1 MTYTLPYREWLNL
14 FAAPSQS
21 RLLEQY
27 QAGLEREALRVGP
40 TGHLVSTGH
49 PVGLGSALTHPEITT
64 DFAEAQLELI
74 TPPYQAIDTLL
85 DYQTRLHAFA
95 AQRLP
100 DNEQIWFQSMPPAL
114 QENQI
119 QIAQFGTSHQG
130 RVKEIYRNGL
140 AHRYGKQMQVISG
153 IHFNYSF
160 HMDFWK
166 FIYDQVQTRSS
177 LLNFISENYLGLMR
191 NYLRQCWLL
200 AYLFGAAPL
209 ADPVFEAREMPE
221 VIRDQKALYGPMA
234 TSLRMSRLGYVNSNR
249 CTYSINYNSLTEYLA
264 GLYKAI
270 NSECSSF
277 LRFGR
282 TQDGEYLQLNTHI
295 LQIENEHYA
304 LIRPKQPPLP
314 GERPFSSLRSRGI
327 GYVEVRALDV
337 NPFEVLGVSADQ
349 LNFVRL
355 FLLHCLLDPNP
366 PIGSAEL
373 ELVNENQH
381 WVAIQGR
388 QPGMRLLRPEGS
400 VSLKDWGYTI
410 FEALEP
416 LAQSLDSNRESPLYG
431 PLLARERIKLDH
443 PELTPSAQVLAD
455 FQASGQPFTEWM
467 TTLSQAHM
475 NNLKAFE
482 LSVSDESAF
491 KQAVQNSLQKQAEI
505 EASDSGTFEDYL
517 AAFLRI
523 KEWGL
528 ESLDPAP
535 SA

>member
-1 MTYTLPYREWLNL
+1 MTYTLPYSEWLNL
-14 FAAPSQS
+14 FAEPAQLA
-21 RLLEQY
+21 LLEQY

-40 TGHLVSTGH
+40 TGTLASTGH
-49 PVGLGSALTHPEITT
+49 PLALGSALTHPEITT
-64 DFAEAQLELI
+64 DFAESQLELI
-74 TPPYQAIDTLL
+74 TPPFQAIDSLL
-85 DYQTRLHAFA
+85 EYQTRLHAFA
-95 AQRLP
+95 AQTLP
-100 DNEQIWFQSMPPAL
+100 VNEQIWFQSMPPAL

-119 QIAQFGTSHQG
+119 QIAQFGASHQG
-130 RVKEIYRNGL
+130 RIKEIYRNGL

-160 HMDFWK
+160 HMDFWQ

-177 LLNFISENYLGLMR
+177 LPNFISENYLGLMR

-221 VIRDQKALYGPMA
+221 VIRNDKALYGPMA

-277 LRFGR
+277 LRFDK
-282 TQDGEYLQLNTHI
+282 TQNGEYLQLNTHI

-314 GERPFSSLRSRGI
+314 GERPFTALRGRGI

-337 NPFEVLGVSADQ
+337 NPFDLLGVSADQ

-388 QPGMRLLRPEGS
+388 QQGMRLLRPEGS
-400 VSLKDWGYTI
+400 ISLKDWGYSI

-416 LAQSLDSNRESPLYG
+416 LAQSLDKNRDLPLYG
-431 PLLARERIKLDH
+431 PLLARERAKLDD
-443 PELTPSAQVLAD
+443 PDRTPSAQVLAD

-467 TTLSQAHM
+467 TALSKSHM
-475 NNLKAFE
+475 SQLKTYE
-482 LSVSDESAF
+482 LSVSDESTF
-491 KQAVQNSLQKQAEI
+491 KQMVQNSLKKQAEI
-505 EASDSGTFEDYL
+505 EAADTGNFEDYL

-528 ESLDPAP
+528 ETSDTTP

>member
-14 FAAPSQS
+14 LAEPAQAG
-21 RLLEQY
+21 LLEQY
-27 QAGLEREALRVGP
+27 QAGLEREALRVERSGSLAATP
-40 TGHLVSTGH
+40 H
-49 PVGLGSALTHPEITT
+49 PVALGSALTHTEITT

-74 TPPYQAIDTLL
+74 TPPFAQIDSLL

-95 AQRLP
+95 AQSLP
-100 DNEQIWFQSMPPAL
+100 NNEQIWFQSMPPAL
-114 QENQI
+114 REAQI

-130 RVKEIYRNGL
+130 RIKEIYRNGL

-160 HMDFWK
+160 HMDFWQ
-166 FIYDQVQTRSS
+166 FLYAQVQTRSS
-177 LLNFISENYLGLMR
+177 LTNFISENYLGLMR

-209 ADPVFEAREMPE
+209 ADPLFEAREMPE
-221 VIRDQKALYGPMA
+221 VKRDPLALYGPMA

-270 NSECSSF
+270 NSECPSF
-277 LRFGR
+277 LRFG
-282 TQDGEYLQLNTHI
+282 TVQNGEYLQLNTHI

-314 GERPFSSLRSRGI
+314 GERPFSALRSRGI

-337 NPFEVLGVSADQ
+337 NPFDTLGVSADQ
-349 LNFVRL
+349 LHFVRL

-388 QPGMRLLRPEGS
+388 QKGMRLLRPEGS
-400 VSLKDWGYTI
+400 ISLQDWGYTI

-416 LAQSLDSNRESPLYG
+416 LAENLDKNRETPLYG
-431 PLLARERIKLDH
+431 PLLARERAKLDN
-443 PELTPSAQVLAD
+443 PDLTPSAQVLSA

-467 TTLSQAHM
+467 TARSLEHMAYLKGIALSPPDQ
-475 NNLKAFE
+475 
-482 LSVSDESAF
+482 SAF
-491 KQAVQNSLQKQAEI
+491 QQAVQDSLSKQAEI
-505 EASDSGTFEDYL
+505 EASDTGSFSDYL

-528 ESLDPAP
+528 ETQTQE
-535 SA
+535 

>member
-1 MTYTLPYREWLNL
+1 MTYTLPYSEWLNL
-14 FAAPSQS
+14 FAEPAQS
-21 RLLEQY
+21 ALMEQY
-27 QAGLEREALRVGP
+27 QAGLEREALRVGA
-40 TGHLVSTGH
+40 TGTLASTGH
-49 PVGLGSALTHPEITT
+49 PTALGSALTHPEITT

-74 TPPYQAIDTLL
+74 TPPFQAIESLL

-95 AQRLP
+95 AQTMP
-100 DNEQIWFQSMPPAL
+100 ANEQIWFQSMPPAL
-114 QENQI
+114 HENQI
-119 QIAQFGTSHQG
+119 QIAQFGSSHQG
-130 RVKEIYRNGL
+130 RVKEIYRKGL

-160 HMDFWK
+160 QMDFWQ

-177 LLNFISENYLGLMR
+177 LTNFISENYLGLMR

-221 VIRDQKALYGPMA
+221 VMRDQKALYGPMA

-282 TQDGEYLQLNTHI
+282 AQNGEYLQLNAHI

-314 GERPFSSLRSRGI
+314 GERPFTALRSRGI

-337 NPFEVLGVSADQ
+337 NPFDVLGVSADQ

-388 QPGMRLLRPEGS
+388 QEGMRLLRPEGS
-400 VSLKDWGYTI
+400 ISLKDWGYSI

-416 LAQSLDSNRESPLYG
+416 LAQNLDKNRESPLYG
-431 PLLARERIKLDH
+431 PLLARERAKLDH
-443 PELTPSAQVLAD
+443 PELTPSARVLED
-455 FQASGQPFTEWM
+455 FQASGLPFTEWM
-467 TTLSQAHM
+467 TALSQAHM
-475 NNLKAFE
+475 NQLKVHALSDSDE
-482 LSVSDESAF
+482 LSF
-491 KQAVQNSLQKQAEI
+491 KLAVQNSLNKQVEI
-505 EASDSGTFEDYL
+505 EASESGSFEDYL

-528 ESLDPAP
+528 DDSDVAP
-535 SA
+535 IA